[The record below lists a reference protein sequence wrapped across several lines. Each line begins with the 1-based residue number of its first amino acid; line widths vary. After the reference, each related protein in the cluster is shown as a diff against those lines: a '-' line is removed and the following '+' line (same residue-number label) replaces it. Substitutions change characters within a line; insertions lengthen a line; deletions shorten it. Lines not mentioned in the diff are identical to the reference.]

1 MFINKENEKMIQAKQ
16 FKGNFYDKILIIEL
30 IKENNYKMYCLFF
43 NLNNKKQKLMQGFL
57 KINNLEKE
65 KDILNIFK
73 YNKLDFINE
82 CYFNLGEQ
90 LFKFSCFELFIFECN
105 NNLKKIDK
113 KCFLIYFIINI
124 FILIL

>member
-1 MFINKENEKMIQAKQ
+1 
-16 FKGNFYDKILIIEL
+16 
-30 IKENNYKMYCLFF
+30 
-43 NLNNKKQKLMQGFL
+43 MQGFL

-113 KCFLIYFIINI
+113 KTIFMNDMFKDINKNEHEQKMI
-124 FILIL
+124 SYPNNNLEVGPNQF